1 MLRKSLVILIS
12 FVVIT
17 ISGNFA
23 LADCPLADLIY
34 STLTKAASLHR

>member
-1 MLRKSLVILIS
+1 MRWKILIS

-23 LADCPLADLIY
+23 LAKCPSADL
-34 STLTKAASLHR
+34 SGDCFVDFM